1 MKFLPSFGVLFS
13 GGFSL
18 WVYVMWVKVCVQWCV
33 WHYKNTGVTHH
44 ITPCGFLSSH
54 LQSQWVISGAKF
66 TCQKWRGTWPG
77 VSAVSGVRVRKS
89 CVSAKTDE
97 MSTVQR
103 LARSLTPSLSP

>member
-44 ITPCGFLSSH
+44 ITPCGVSGLLVGQSSH
-54 LQSQWVISGAKF
+54 VKSGGA
-66 TCQKWRGTWPG
+66 RGWACLLCL
-77 VSAVSGVRVRKS
+77 V
-89 CVSAKTDE
+89 CVSERA
-97 MSTVQR
+97 V
-103 LARSLTPSLSP
+103 